1 MKTKL
6 TFLSMLCLIAIATAL
21 TAGAPE
27 PGWRTLL
34 TRRLPE
40 LGHRNWIVIADSA
53 YPSQVAPGIETIA
66 TGGDQIEVLHTVLDA
81 ISHAAH
87 VRPIVLTDSELPQ
100 VTENDAPGIGG
111 YRNALASL
119 LVGHPTESL
128 PHETILSRLGE
139 AGQSFHVLVLKTR
152 MALPYT
158 SVFLQLD
165 CGYWTPEAEKRLR
178 ATLGSG
184 PSPNH

>member
-6 TFLSMLCLIAIATAL
+6 TTFSLLCLLAVAVVSI
-21 TAGAPE
+21 AGAPE
-27 PGWRTLL
+27 PGWRSLVA
-34 TRRLPE
+34 RRLPE

-66 TGGDQIEVLHTVLDA
+66 TGGDTIEVLQSVLESIA
-81 ISHAAH
+81 RAGH
-87 VRPIVLTDSELPQ
+87 VRPIVITDSELPH

-111 YRNALASL
+111 YRNALSSL
-119 LVGHPTESL
+119 LVGRPTASM
-128 PHETILSRLGE
+128 PHESILAQLGE

-165 CGYWTPEAEKRLR
+165 CGYWSPDAEKRLR
-178 ATLGSG
+178 TAMGAAAAR
-184 PSPNH
+184 